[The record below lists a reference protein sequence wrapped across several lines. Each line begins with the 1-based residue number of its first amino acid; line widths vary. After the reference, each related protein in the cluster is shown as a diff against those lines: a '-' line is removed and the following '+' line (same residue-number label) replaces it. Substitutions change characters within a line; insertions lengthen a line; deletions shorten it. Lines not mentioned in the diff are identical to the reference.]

1 MAAAT
6 ATADAPNK
14 KSNRS
19 QATSTR
25 NRRAR
30 KKRRTDIS
38 SSEED
43 SSSSSSSEEEQEEET
58 QPERSA
64 AGNDDDD
71 VRMDVETAQ
80 QSVTPLGGMEI
91 EHLRVCS
98 ASRPDD
104 KTAADVVQ
112 TRLKLRQTQALS
124 VGSADEKDGEA
135 DADEEGHSG
144 PSSDAWLQLML
155 AEYGDDID
163 TLRKTAGDFRGE
175 SVTLIA
181 ELLRATRDVFREV

>member
-64 AGNDDDD
+64 AGTDDD